1 MGELSF
7 EELIYKVAVWAI
19 PVLYAITLHEVAH
32 GWMANKLGD
41 TTAKML
47 GRLSLNPLKHID
59 PIGTILV
66 PVMLLLINSPFLF
79 GWAKPVPV
87 NFRNLKN
94 YRRDMMI
101 VAAAGPIAN
110 LIMAL
115 GWALLLWLFYVLIP
129 EANVQQGL
137 MQMSVAGIL
146 INLILMVF
154 NLLPIPPLDGG
165 RVLSGLTSPR
175 ISQALDRI
183 EPYGMFIILGLLV
196 VGVLPMILN
205 PVVGSLFGLF
215 TAWMS

>member
-1 MGELSF
+1 MGDLSL
-7 EELIYKVAVWAI
+7 EEIIYKFAVWAL

-32 GWMANKLGD
+32 GWVANKLGD

-59 PIGTILV
+59 PIGTVLV

-101 VAAAGPIAN
+101 VAAAGPTAN
-110 LIMAL
+110 LLMAL
-115 GWALLLWLFYVLIP
+115 GWAFLLWLFYLVIP
-129 EANVQQGL
+129 DPNVQSGL
-137 MQMSVAGIL
+137 MQMSIAGIL

-165 RVLSGLTSPR
+165 RVLSGLTSAR

-196 VGVLPMILN
+196 IGVLPMILN
-205 PVVGSLFGLF
+205 PVVGSLFGLL
-215 TAWMS
+215 TAWLN